1 MYTIYYGDRGHGAGS
16 DGHGYPGCPEIT
28 RIYCAR
34 HSIRHRQIKPES
46 QPLIDQVAQAMKA
59 EPEMKVSIEGHTDN
73 TGDPAA
79 NKKLS
84 ERRAKA
90 VQESLVAK
98 GIAAARLSSRGWGQ
112 EKPVADNRSEEGKA
126 KNRRVEIIKK

>member
-1 MYTIYYGDRGHGAGS
+1 
-16 DGHGYPGCPEIT
+16 
-28 RIYCAR
+28 
-34 HSIRHRQIKPES
+34 
-46 QPLIDQVAQAMKA
+46 MKA